1 MIKAI
6 RERQRQRQKAIELVR
21 EYAKRLQKTIG
32 PVTVIVYGSFARG
45 DFNLGSDI
53 DVMIIGDSL
62 PARPLARLDL
72 LYSCLDHGQIEP
84 KGYTKSE
91 FRKMLEHNH
100 PWVTDALA
108 QGVVVAD
115 HGFLGQL
122 GYTGITIKSR
132 E

>member
-1 MIKAI
+1 MIKAV
-6 RERQRQRQKAIELVR
+6 RERRRQRQKAVGLVR

-53 DVMIIGDSL
+53 DVMIIADSL

-72 LYSCLDHGQIEP
+72 LYSCLDHGEIEP

-100 PWVTDALA
+100 PWVMDALA

-115 HGFLGQL
+115 DGFLSQL
-122 GYTGITIKSR
+122 RYKG
-132 E
+132 